1 MKAQTGFTL
10 LEVLIALAVLAI
22 AMGAI
27 ISAATQSINTVATLR
42 DQTFASWVAL
52 NQVHALLLESKPWPD
67 EAETRSGKAEL
78 ANRVWRW
85 EARFSKT
92 EDPDLRRL
100 DLSVRAG
107 ENGPELVRR
116 VAFRAKA
123 GTARHRSQCASG
135 RNASGQ
141 GQSVSAQNP
150 EIFAMSS
157 TVRGFTLLE
166 LLVALAVFAIMS
178 VAPTAACATSCL
190 PAPPSNSKASGW
202 RQCNWRF
209 SGWNR
214 TLSRRFRAASA
225 MNMAKNSPRCLV
237 VN

>member
-27 ISAATQSINTVATLR
+27 IGAATQSINTVATLR

-52 NQVHALLLESKPWPD
+52 NQVHALLLESKPWPE
-67 EAETRSGKAEL
+67 EAEARSGKAEL

-92 EDPDLRRL
+92 DDPDLRRL

-116 VAFRAKA
+116 VAFRGKKPEPPATDPNAPA
-123 GTARHRSQCASG
+123 GATPAVK
-135 RNASGQ
+135 NNP
-141 GQSVSAQNP
+141 SAPKTQK
-150 EIFAMSS
+150 SS
-157 TVRGFTLLE
+157 
-166 LLVALAVFAIMS
+166 
-178 VAPTAACATSCL
+178 P
-190 PAPPSNSKASGW
+190 
-202 RQCNWRF
+202 
-209 SGWNR
+209 
-214 TLSRRFRAASA
+214 
-225 MNMAKNSPRCLV
+225 
-237 VN
+237 